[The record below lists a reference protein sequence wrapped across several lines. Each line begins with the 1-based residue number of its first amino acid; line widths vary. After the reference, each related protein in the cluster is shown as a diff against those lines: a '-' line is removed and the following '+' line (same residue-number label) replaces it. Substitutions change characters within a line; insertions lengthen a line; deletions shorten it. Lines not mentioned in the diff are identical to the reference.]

1 MGAAGEE
8 GRREESSS
16 IDGKEVMTVPKYK
29 VTKVFTVDAAS
40 KPEAV
45 ERVTNEP
52 GELLEFVS
60 VVLVAESAPQGGWK
74 DSLVKQLT
82 GKKKGR

>member
-1 MGAAGEE
+1 M
-8 GRREESSS
+8 
-16 IDGKEVMTVPKYK
+16 PKYK
-29 VTKVFTVDAAS
+29 VTKVFTVSAAS
-40 KPEAV
+40 KQEAV

-60 VVLVAESAPQGGWK
+60 VVVVAEQPQQNAWK
-74 DSLVKQLT
+74 AGLLKQLT